1 MPSRSRIASR
11 GLGDTVERFT
21 AATGIKQVTEKISEV
36 TGRDCGCAKRRDTLN
51 RAFPYEK

>member
-1 MPSRSRIASR
+1 MPSRSRMASR